1 MRSKKKIH
9 CHRVL
14 NRAVHNTRE
23 NRAKAFMMK
32 ENNAICRAVDV
43 RKTYWRGKVAVEALR
58 GVSMTIQRNDYIS
71 IMGPSG
77 SGKSTLVHILSCLDS
92 PTSGEYFFEDKLVS
106 KYTDEELAKIRNK
119 YVGFVF
125 QSFSLLPRSTA
136 LDNVALPLVYGGVRK
151 KKKIEKAKDI
161 LAKIGL
167 GDRMYHRPN
176 EMSGGECQRVAI
188 ARALV
193 NDPRI
198 IFADEPTG
206 NLDSVTGT
214 EIMEIFDKLVEE
226 GNTIVLVTHDAK
238 VAAHAAKIVQLKD
251 GQIDNA

>member
-1 MRSKKKIH
+1 MGTNKKI
-9 CHRVL
+9 C
-14 NRAVHNTRE
+14 N
-23 NRAKAFMMK
+23 
-32 ENNAICRAVDV
+32 AVDI

-58 GVSMTIQRNDYIS
+58 GVSIEIRQTDYIS

-77 SGKSTLVHILSCLDS
+77 SGKSTLIHILSCLDS
-92 PTSGEYFFEDKLVS
+92 PTSGEYYFEDRLVS
-106 KYTDEELAKIRNK
+106 KYTDQELAQIRNR

-125 QSFSLLPRSTA
+125 QSFSLLPRATA
-136 LDNVALPLVYGGVRK
+136 VDNVALPLVYAGINRK
-151 KKKIEKAKDI
+151 NKIDKAKEI
-161 LAKIGL
+161 LYKIGL

-206 NLDSVTGT
+206 NLDSTTGA
-214 EIMEIFDKLVEE
+214 EIMDIFDRLVSE
-226 GNTIVLVTHDAK
+226 GNTIVLVTHDANI
-238 VAAHAAKIVQLKD
+238 ASHATKIVKLKD
-251 GQIDNA
+251 GRIENA

>member
-1 MRSKKKIH
+1 
-9 CHRVL
+9 
-14 NRAVHNTRE
+14 
-23 NRAKAFMMK
+23 MK
-32 ENNAICRAVDV
+32 ENSVICRAVDI
-43 RKTYWRGKVAVEALR
+43 RKIYTRGKVAVEALR
-58 GVSMTIQRNDYIS
+58 GVNVQIQRNDYIS

-92 PTSGEYFFEDKLVS
+92 PTSGEYYFEDTLVS
-106 KYTDEELAKIRNK
+106 QYTDLELAKIRNK

-125 QSFSLLPRSTA
+125 QNFSLLPRSTA
-136 LDNVALPLVYGGVRK
+136 IDNVALPLVYGGVHK
-151 KKKIEKAKDI
+151 KEKNAKAADI
-161 LAKIGL
+161 LRKIGL
-167 GDRMYHRPN
+167 GDRMHHRPN

-206 NLDSVTGT
+206 NLDSVTGS

-226 GNTIVLVTHDAK
+226 GNTIVLVTHDAN
-238 VAAHAAKIVQLKD
+238 VAAHAKRIVKLKD
-251 GQIDNA
+251 GRIEDA